1 MRCKADNDRV
11 FQIVRGTFITNFLVA
26 VIFTSICIV
35 INQYF
40 LFDSFE
46 KVLISSALGSG
57 VYLVAYIS
65 SSFFIAGEA
74 RATVIPEMVL
84 FSYIIVFI
92 IKFTVLITLCTIIFK
107 FIPISYFI
115 FFLAFI
121 LQIITQQTVLVTCAF
136 RIKQE

>member
-46 KVLISSALGSG
+46 KVLISSTLGSG
-57 VYLVAYIS
+57 VYLMAYIS